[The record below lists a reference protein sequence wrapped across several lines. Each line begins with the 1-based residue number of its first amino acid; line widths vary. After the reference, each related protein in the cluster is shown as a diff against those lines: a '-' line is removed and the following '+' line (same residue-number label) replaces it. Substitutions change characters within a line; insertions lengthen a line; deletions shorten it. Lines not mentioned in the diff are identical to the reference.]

1 MKTFKAKRSDWRE
14 KVMKALN
21 LDYTI
26 NNEIIVFKGS
36 IGNYETLVHLLVSER
51 KKLNILTY

>member
-1 MKTFKAKRSDWRE
+1 MRTFKANRNDWRE

-21 LDYTI
+21 LDYI
-26 NNEIIVFKGS
+26 IKNEIIVFKGS
-36 IGNYETLVHLLVSER
+36 IGNYETLVELLVIES

>member
-1 MKTFKAKRSDWRE
+1 MKTFKAKRNDWRE

-21 LDYTI
+21 LDYI
-26 NNEIIVFKGS
+26 IKNEIIVFKGS
-36 IGNYETLVHLLVSER
+36 IGNYETLVELLVIES